1 MKKWFEQFKTED
13 WVVVAV
19 SILLLAFAII
29 TPNYLPR
36 IPKHLA
42 DTESWGNA
50 IFLFVIVLVILY
62 IGWLLLGRPLKGLFL
77 SLIAVFSVSLLAQ
90 ITAALPQV
98 SYYGFESVFFSVI
111 FGLIIRNVFRVP
123 AWMKPAIQSEFFIK
137 IGVVCLGATI
147 LFSDVMKSGAVGLVQ
162 AVLVVSIVW
171 FFAYFISRRLG
182 VDQRSAMILS
192 SGVSICGVSACITA
206 ARVAG
211 GDDKKLSYIVSLVLI
226 IVVPMIYMMPWLAH
240 LLLPVLFDDPQ
251 VIQEVAG
258 AWIGGT
264 IDTTSGVAASSA
276 IVSELSNQHA
286 VIIKGAQNVLIGFVA
301 FFIALYLS
309 TRGEKGSN
317 SPSLGI
323 VWEKFPKFIIGF
335 VAASL
340 VFSIFQANDLFLVN
354 EKGKLIEPGITKMFS
369 TVFFSL
375 AFVCVGLETQI
386 KDIVSRENRNVMW
399 SFLTAQTFNILVTF
413 IIACLLFGIV
423 KPMLG

>member
-1 MKKWFEQFKTED
+1 MGGCGCQYSFTGFCHHYSQ
-13 WVVVAV
+13 
-19 SILLLAFAII
+19 L
-29 TPNYLPR
+29 LPR

-251 VIQEVAG
+251 VIQEWPEPGLAEPSIRQV
-258 AWIGGT
+258 
-264 IDTTSGVAASSA
+264 VLPLPVLSSA
-276 IVSELSNQHA
+276 NYRTSMLLLS
-286 VIIKGAQNVLIGFVA
+286 KG
-301 FFIALYLS
+301 
-309 TRGEKGSN
+309 
-317 SPSLGI
+317 P
-323 VWEKFPKFIIGF
+323 
-335 VAASL
+335 
-340 VFSIFQANDLFLVN
+340 
-354 EKGKLIEPGITKMFS
+354 KMF
-369 TVFFSL
+369 
-375 AFVCVGLETQI
+375 
-386 KDIVSRENRNVMW
+386 
-399 SFLTAQTFNILVTF
+399 
-413 IIACLLFGIV
+413 
-423 KPMLG
+423 